1 MILFNPSEMGPS
13 MANAPALPRQISLF
27 DMDSPLHGKVRGE
40 RSIMDFPF
48 FVLSKKAHFE
58 PIEYRHEGVSIDI
71 RPSATGVATMWDKE
85 IILYVA
91 SLLAQ
96 ELAHGVT
103 HSGDVTFAAHDFFRV
118 TGVARPSKRDY
129 QRFADALERLQGT
142 QIKTNIETGNKIDR
156 GWFSWLSEAQIEYE
170 KKANGDEVLRYVRV
184 RPCAWLFRA
193 IQRDQRIYHYHHD
206 YFRLGAI
213 ERRIYEIAHCYCGP
227 GEIEIGLEDLHRKI
241 GSTTASMRKFKQLV
255 KEVQEENRLPD
266 YEIVVDE
273 SAKTVRTDAMGR
285 NRQPSRTVVR
295 MRAKPK
301 TTGRT
306 IESAAA

>member
-1 MILFNPSEMGPS
+1 MSKV
-13 MANAPALPRQISLF
+13 PALPRQISLF

-58 PIEYRHEGVSIDI
+58 PIEYRHDGVTIDI
-71 RPSATGVATMWDKE
+71 HPGPRGIATMWDKE
-85 IILYVA
+85 ILLYVA

-96 ELAHGVT
+96 DLADGGS
-103 HSGDVTFAAHDFFRV
+103 HSGDVTFAAHDFFRI

-129 QRFADALERLQGT
+129 SRFADALERLQGT
-142 QIKTNIETGNKIDR
+142 QIKTNIETGSKIDR

-213 ERRIYEIAHCYCGP
+213 ERRIYEIAHCYCGNEAI
-227 GEIEIGLEDLHRKI
+227 EIELEDLHRKV
-241 GSTTASMRKFKQLV
+241 GSTASVRKFKQLV
-255 KEVQEENRLPD
+255 KEVEDENRLPE
-266 YEIVVDE
+266 YEVVIDE
-273 SAKTVRTDAMGR
+273 TTRKVRTDAIGR
-285 NRQPSRTVVR
+285 NRQPLRTVIR
-295 MRAKPK
+295 MRPRPK
-301 TTGRT
+301 AITRT
-306 IESAAA
+306 IDAATA